1 MSGPRE
7 RAREFLRGHG
17 MDPAGFDLEAG
28 LEEYQAEMRRGLS
41 GEPSSLE
48 MIPTYIELAESLP
61 AGEPVIA
68 VDAGGTNLRVAL
80 VRFDRE
86 RVPVIENYR
95 RALMPGVEREVGKE
109 EFFRTFA
116 GELREYL
123 PSSARI
129 GFCFSFSMEQLPDKD
144 GRVNSLGKEVKA
156 PEVLGQLVGEN
167 LAAALRAEGHRGRLR
182 IVIVNDTVT
191 AMLAGMAGS
200 AGRGYGGYLGF
211 ILGTGTNVCYL
222 EANRNITKT
231 PGLDPEGRQVINM
244 ESGNY
249 NRAPQGTVDREFNA
263 GTKYPEQHIL
273 EKMVS
278 GAYLGPVALATLRR
292 AAEEGLFS
300 PPAAAGLRAV
310 PGLATEAIHEYLSFP
325 ARDAHPLGAALKGG
339 SQEDRAA
346 AYHLLD
352 RLSERAAKLAALTLS
367 GAVLQS
373 GAGRDPC
380 APACV
385 AVEGSV
391 YWGLKGMRR
400 KVDSYLTSFLEER
413 HGRYLDTIQVPNASL
428 VGAAIAGLT
437 N

>member
-1 MSGPRE
+1 
-7 RAREFLRGHG
+7 
-17 MDPAGFDLEAG
+17 
-28 LEEYQAEMRRGLS
+28 
-41 GEPSSLE
+41 
-48 MIPTYIELAESLP
+48 
-61 AGEPVIA
+61 
-68 VDAGGTNLRVAL
+68 
-80 VRFDRE
+80 
-86 RVPVIENYR
+86 
-95 RALMPGVEREVGKE
+95 
-109 EFFRTFA
+109 
-116 GELREYL
+116 
-123 PSSARI
+123 
-129 GFCFSFSMEQLPDKD
+129 
-144 GRVNSLGKEVKA
+144 VK
-156 PEVLGQLVGEN
+156 
-167 LAAALRAEGHRGRLR
+167 

-211 ILGTGTNVCYL
+211 ILGTGTNTCYL

-231 PGLDPEGRQVINM
+231 PGLDPEGLQVINM

-249 NRAPQGTVDREFNA
+249 NRAPQGTVDREYNA
-263 GTKYPEQHIL
+263 GTKYPDQHLL

-300 PPAAAGLRAV
+300 PPAATGLRAV

-325 ARDAHPLGAALKGG
+325 ALAGHPLGSALKGG
-339 SQEDRAA
+339 SQEDRVV

-352 RLSERAAKLAALTLS
+352 RLIERAAKLAALTLS
-367 GAVLQS
+367 GAVIQS

-380 APACV
+380 APVCV

-400 KVDSYLTSFLEER
+400 KVDSYLQDFLEER
-413 HGRYLDTIQVPNASL
+413 HGRYLDVIQVENASL